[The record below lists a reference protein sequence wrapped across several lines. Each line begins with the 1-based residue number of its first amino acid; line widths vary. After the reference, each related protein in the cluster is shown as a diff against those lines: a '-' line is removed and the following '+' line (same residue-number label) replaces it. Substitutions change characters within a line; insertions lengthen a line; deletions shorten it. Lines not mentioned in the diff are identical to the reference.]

1 MDKNNDQ
8 QSKDYLLALRHSTE
22 HVLTQ
27 AMLKLYPK
35 IKMAMGPATSEG
47 FYFDFDSKIKISEE
61 DFPKI
66 EAEMHKIIEK
76 NLPIIK
82 DEMTVAEA
90 RKFLQSYNSSPAHAV
105 GAVTVT
111 NSATGKRASGMQ
123 KSTIYFKPL
132 PDDFTEDF
140 IKSGKAFKYAGG
152 FPVQDST
159 WTPYIERIEGGWDT
173 AAGLS
178 KELLADLVKKVV

>member
-1 MDKNNDQ
+1 M
-8 QSKDYLLALRHSTE
+8 
-22 HVLTQ
+22 
-27 AMLKLYPK
+27 K
-35 IKMAMGPATSEG
+35 IILGSASEG
-47 FYFDFDSKIKISEE
+47 RKKVMQELGLDFEIVPADIDEKAIRRDTPEELVLAVANAKADALVARISEPALLITSYQVILCE
-61 DFPKI
+61 G
-66 EAEMHKIIEK
+66 ELREK
-76 NLPIIK
+76 PR
-82 DEMTVAEA
+82 DVAEA

>member
-1 MDKNNDQ
+1 M
-8 QSKDYLLALRHSTE
+8 
-22 HVLTQ
+22 
-27 AMLKLYPK
+27 K
-35 IKMAMGPATSEG
+35 IILGSASEG
-47 FYFDFDSKIKISEE
+47 RKKVMQELGLDFEIVPADIDEKAIRRDTPEELVLAVANAKADALVARISEPALLITSDQVILCE
-61 DFPKI
+61 G
-66 EAEMHKIIEK
+66 ELREK
-76 NLPIIK
+76 PR
-82 DEMTVAEA
+82 DVAEA

>member
-1 MDKNNDQ
+1 MQ
-8 QSKDYLLALRHSTE
+8 IILGSA
-22 HVLTQ
+22 
-27 AMLKLYPK
+27 
-35 IKMAMGPATSEG
+35 SEG
-47 FYFDFDSKIKISEE
+47 RKKVMQELGLDFEIVPADIDEKAIRRDTPEELVLAVANAKADALVARISEPALLITSDQVILCE
-61 DFPKI
+61 G
-66 EAEMHKIIEK
+66 ELREK
-76 NLPIIK
+76 PR
-82 DEMTVAEA
+82 DVAEA

-111 NSATGKRASGMQ
+111 NSATGKLASGMQ